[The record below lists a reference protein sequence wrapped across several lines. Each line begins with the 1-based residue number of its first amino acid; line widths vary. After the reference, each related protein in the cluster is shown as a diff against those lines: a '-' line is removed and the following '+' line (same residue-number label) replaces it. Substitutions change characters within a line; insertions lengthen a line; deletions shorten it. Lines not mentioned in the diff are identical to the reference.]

1 MGHMSYLDIPEFL
14 ADAAELL
21 VSRPA
26 EPAGRG
32 AGARGG
38 G

>member
-21 VSRPA
+21 VGA
-26 EPAGRG
+26 GGRG
-32 AGARGG
+32 
-38 G
+38 